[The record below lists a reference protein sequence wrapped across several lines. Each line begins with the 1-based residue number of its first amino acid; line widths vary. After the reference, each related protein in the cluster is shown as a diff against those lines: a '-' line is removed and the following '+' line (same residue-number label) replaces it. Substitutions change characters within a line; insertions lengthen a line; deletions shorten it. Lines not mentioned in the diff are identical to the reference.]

1 MIKNFFSF
9 IGFSLLLVASL
20 SNVNASNY
28 YSRYSNEND
37 PAYYIMSAVSKI
49 KNFSSNSMEAPPELI
64 NAFLEKEI
72 IPYFDFNTMAHWIV
86 GPYAQYMTTQDTKEF
101 YANLKETF
109 LASLGNHLG
118 SFDATKATIRYYP
131 ARFRRSGE
139 ANVRVLV
146 SRPGQRPARLDFRM
160 QRSTYSWKII
170 DVKANGTSAVL
181 YYRNHFINQLKHY
194 RK

>member
-1 MIKNFFSF
+1 MSNKLISF
-9 IGFSLLLVASL
+9 IGLSLFLVTSWN
-20 SNVNASNY
+20 SVYASNY
-28 YSRYSNEND
+28 YAPYSNENN

-49 KNFSSNSMEAPPELI
+49 KNFNSNSMEAPPELI

-72 IPYFDFNTMAHWIV
+72 IPYFDFSTMARWIV
-86 GPYAQYMTTQDTKEF
+86 GPYAQYMTVEDNKEF

-109 LASLGNHLG
+109 LSSLGNHLG
-118 SFDATKATIRYYP
+118 SFDATTATIRYYP
-131 ARFRRSGE
+131 ARFMRNGE

-146 SRPGQRPARLDFRM
+146 SRPNQRPARLDFRM
-160 QRSTYSWKII
+160 QRTTYNWKII